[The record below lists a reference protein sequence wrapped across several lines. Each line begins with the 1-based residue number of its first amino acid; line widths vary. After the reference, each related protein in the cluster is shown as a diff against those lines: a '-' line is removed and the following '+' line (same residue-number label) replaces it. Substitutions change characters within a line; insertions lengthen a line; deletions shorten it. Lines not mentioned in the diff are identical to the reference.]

1 MKQTFAEKMD
11 RGYEKAAPV
20 FFVLEWTGRKRYSID
35 ILQIIECMG
44 REMKTLREVETMFH
58 VGTKPTD
65 DVELKRGIDG

>member
-44 REMKTLREVETMFH
+44 REIKT
-58 VGTKPTD
+58 
-65 DVELKRGIDG
+65 